1 MTTGGTSFRYFVLGL
16 LAQQPMSGYDIKR
29 LLERLKWLIGSSSF
43 GNIYPTLHALL
54 QDGWVTVDVITHND
68 RPPKKVYTIHE
79 KGRQALQEWLD
90 RLVPPKA
97 SMKAFVM
104 RLILARDLDHSGL
117 VAHLRQRRAQVIS
130 HRDALEEMSGESGQT
145 GVGWQLALDYGLA
158 VADTELNWLDRALSQ
173 THAFSKRIIEN
184 APVGDAD

>member
-1 MTTGGTSFRYFVLGL
+1 MTSGGVSFRYFVLGL

-29 LLERLKWLIGSSSF
+29 LLERLKWLIGNFSF

-54 QDGWVTVDVITHND
+54 QDGWVTVDVLTHND

-90 RLVPPKA
+90 RLGPPEA

-104 RLILARDLDHSGL
+104 RLIVARDLDQSGL
-117 VAHLRQRRAQVIS
+117 IAYLRQRRAQVIS

-158 VADTELNWLDRALSQ
+158 VADTELDWLNRALSR
-173 THAFSKRIIEN
+173 TFAFSEEVGEN
-184 APVGDAD
+184 VRVVDAS

>member
-54 QDGWVTVDVITHND
+54 QDGWVTVDVITHED
-68 RPPKKVYTIHE
+68 RPPKKVYTIRE
-79 KGRQALQEWLD
+79 RGRQALRESLD
-90 RLVPPKA
+90 RPVSPEA

-104 RLILARDLDHSGL
+104 RLILAHDFDQRGL
-117 VAHLRQRRAQVIS
+117 IACLRQRQAQVIS
-130 HRDALEEMSGESGQT
+130 HRDALEEMSGESRQT

-158 VADTELNWLDRALSQ
+158 VADTELDWLDRALSR
-173 THAFSKRIIEN
+173 TPAFSEEVVEN
-184 APVGDAD
+184 ARVAG